1 MKEMYDVA
9 IIGGGVIG
17 ASIAYQLVKRG
28 MKVVLLEKG
37 RVVSQ
42 ASSAAAG
49 MLAAQ
54 AEFEEETGSLFQLAV
69 QSRELFPQISS
80 ELKEASGIDI
90 GLVQQGML
98 KVALT
103 EGEAQQLQNIIRIQ
117 QAAGQ
122 SAEWLSASEVKE
134 KEPNLSQHVL
144 GAMYIPGDGQ
154 VIAPELSLGFVKSA
168 ATLGAVIKEF
178 SEVKS
183 LLIEDGRVKGVV
195 TREET
200 IYAGKVVLAA
210 GAWSDEL
217 LQEIG
222 INLAVYPVKGECFS
236 VLTHQSLVTST
247 IFSHGCYLVPKRGG
261 RLVVG
266 ATMVEHTY
274 DKRVSVE
281 GMSLLLERAKRLLPT
296 ISQAEWEKGWAGT
309 RPQTKDGLPYL
320 GEHPD
325 YPGVF
330 VAAGHY
336 RNGILLSPITG
347 VLIADLIEGNSSTID
362 LQPFRIMR

>member
-1 MKEMYDVA
+1 MKEIYDVA
-9 IIGGGVIG
+9 IVGGGVIG
-17 ASIAYQLVKRG
+17 GSIAYQLVKRG

-37 RVVSQ
+37 RVVAQ

-54 AEFEEETGSLFQLAV
+54 AEFEEETGTLFQLAV
-69 QSRELFPQISS
+69 QSRGLFPQISS
-80 ELKEASGIDI
+80 ELREISGIDI

-103 EGEAQQLQNIIRIQ
+103 EGEVEQLQNIIRIQ

-122 SAEWLSASEVKE
+122 TAEWLTANQVKG
-134 KEPNLSQHVL
+134 KEPNLSDHVL

-154 VIAPELSLGFVKSA
+154 VIAPELASAFIKSA
-168 ATLGAVIKEF
+168 AILGAEIKEF
-178 SEVKS
+178 TEVKR
-183 LLIEDGRVKGVV
+183 LLLEEGQVKGVV
-195 TREET
+195 TRQET
-200 IYAGKVVLAA
+200 IHAEKIVLAA

-217 LQEIG
+217 LKEVG
-222 INLAVYPVKGECFS
+222 LNPAVYPVKGECLS
-236 VLTHQSLVTST
+236 VLTHQPLVTST

-274 DKRVSVE
+274 DQRVTVE
-281 GMSLLLERAKRLLPT
+281 GMSLLLERAKRLLPS
-296 ISQAEWEKGWAGT
+296 IGQAEWEKGWAGT

-347 VLIADLIEGNSSTID
+347 VLMADLIEGNSSPIG
-362 LQPFRIMR
+362 LHPFRIKR